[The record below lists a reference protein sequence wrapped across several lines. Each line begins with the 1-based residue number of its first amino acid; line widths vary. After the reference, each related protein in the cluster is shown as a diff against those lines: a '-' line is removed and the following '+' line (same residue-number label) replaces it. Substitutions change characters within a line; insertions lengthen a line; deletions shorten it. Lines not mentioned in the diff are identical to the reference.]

1 MTNLTRSLTALVALV
16 LATSACAVASET
28 SDPNAGVPQVAGICA
43 PESPDCDDTVVID
56 QGDIPDEDLFPDDEP
71 RDGVTPPGASGML
84 VGGGLTVPEA
94 LATDAT
100 GVIAVQG
107 FYFDDGSGPRL
118 CEALAESFPPQCGG
132 ASLALGELGDF
143 DLGSLQRNQGITWS
157 DDSIVILGE
166 LVNGVLTPTATSI

>member
-1 MTNLTRSLTALVALV
+1 VTNLTRSLTALVALV

-28 SDPNAGVPQVAGICA
+28 SDPNAGVPQIVAVCA

-56 QGDIPDEDLFPDDEP
+56 QGDTPDEDLFPDDEP

-118 CEALAESFPPQCGG
+118 CEASEQP
-132 ASLALGELGDF
+132 GDHVVRCLHCDSRRTRQRSPDADRNF
-143 DLGSLQRNQGITWS
+143 DLEGSPAVGR
-157 DDSIVILGE
+157 
-166 LVNGVLTPTATSI
+166 

>member
-56 QGDIPDEDLFPDDEP
+56 QGDGTGEDLFPDDEP
-71 RDGVTPPGASGML
+71 RDGVTPPGASGVL

-132 ASLALGELGDF
+132 ASLTLGELGDI
-143 DLGSLQRNQGITWS
+143 DLGLLQGSQGITWS

-166 LVNGVLTPTATSI
+166 LVNGVLAPIPTSI

>member
-1 MTNLTRSLTALVALV
+1 MTNLIRPMNALLALV
-16 LATSACAVASET
+16 LATSACAIASET
-28 SDPNAGVPQVAGICA
+28 SDPDAGVPQVAGVCA
-43 PESPDCDDTVVID
+43 PAVPDCEDTIVVD
-56 QGDIPDEDLFPDDEP
+56 QGDPTDEDLFTDDEP
-71 RDGVTPPGASGML
+71 QDGVTPPGVSGVL

-132 ASLALGELGDF
+132 ASLALGEIGDL
-143 DLGSLQRNQGITWS
+143 DLGQLQNNQGITWS
-157 DDSIVILGE
+157 NVSIVILGE
-166 LVNGVLTPTATSI
+166 LANGVLTPTPTSI

>member
-1 MTNLTRSLTALVALV
+1 VTNLTRSLTALVALV
-16 LATSACAVASET
+16 LAISACAVASET

-56 QGDIPDEDLFPDDEP
+56 QGDATVEDLFPNNEP
-71 RDGVTPPGASGML
+71 RDGVTAPGASGVL
-84 VGGGLTVPEA
+84 VGGGLTVSEA
-94 LATDAT
+94 LSTDAT

-132 ASLALGELGDF
+132 ASLTLGELGEI
-143 DLGSLQRNQGITWS
+143 DLGLLQGSQGVTWS
-157 DDSIVILGE
+157 DGSIVILGE
-166 LVNGVLTPTATSI
+166 LINGVLTPTATSI

>member
-1 MTNLTRSLTALVALV
+1 MTNFIRPTTALLALL
-16 LATSACAVASET
+16 LATSACAVESET
-28 SDPNAGVPQVAGICA
+28 SDPDAGVPQVAGVCA
-43 PESPDCDDTVVID
+43 PGFPDCEDTIVVDD
-56 QGDIPDEDLFPDDEP
+56 GDPTDEDLFTDDEP
-71 RDGVTPPGASGML
+71 RDGVAPPGVSGVL

-132 ASLALGELGDF
+132 ASLALGEIGDL
-143 DLGSLQRNQGITWS
+143 DLGQLEGSQGITWS
-157 DDSIVILGE
+157 NDSIVILGE
-166 LVNGVLTPTATSI
+166 LANGFLTPTPTSI